1 MTAEEILTLED
12 HFEADRLAGEIGVSA
27 KELME
32 SAGRGVAVEIISR
45 WKPCPVSVICGP
57 GNNGGDGFVVA
68 RILNNEGWPVR
79 VALDGEASS
88 LSDDAALMAN
98 LWTGPVE
105 PLSPAIVQGAELIID
120 ALYGAGLSR
129 PISGIASEIINTVAR
144 LKIPVVAID
153 LPSGIFGDTGAAGK
167 AVAPATLTV
176 SFFKHKPAH
185 LLYPARDLCG
195 DIVIIDIGTPTSVLE
210 EIKPNS
216 WINTPELWDSSFPLL
231 SSRSHKYER
240 GHAVIIS
247 GGLSNTGAARLAA
260 ESAMRSGAG
269 LTTIACPTES
279 LSVIAPTLSEVLLVP
294 SDSPSDLFDL
304 LTLRKRNAVL
314 IGPGNGV
321 SDETRANVK
330 TVLDAPVAVVID
342 ADALTVFEDAPEEL
356 FRELDETC
364 VLTPHDGEF
373 DRIFPNV
380 EDVGRLARARFAA
393 EISGAVIVLKG
404 PDTVVAHPDG
414 RAAICNIAPPQ
425 LATAGSGDVLGGIL
439 IGLRAQGVPPF
450 EASAI
455 AVWLH
460 ARAAL
465 NFGPGLIAS
474 DLPSQIPSILRYL
487 QDKYMRLGANYFS
500 P

>member
-1 MTAEEILTLED
+1 M
-12 HFEADRLAGEIGVSA
+12 
-27 KELME
+27 
-32 SAGRGVAVEIISR
+32 
-45 WKPCPVSVICGP
+45 
-57 GNNGGDGFVVA
+57 
-68 RILNNEGWPVR
+68 
-79 VALDGEASS
+79 
-88 LSDDAALMAN
+88 
-98 LWTGPVE
+98 
-105 PLSPAIVQGAELIID
+105 
-120 ALYGAGLSR
+120 
-129 PISGIASEIINTVAR
+129 
-144 LKIPVVAID
+144 
-153 LPSGIFGDTGAAGK
+153 
-167 AVAPATLTV
+167 
-176 SFFKHKPAH
+176 
-185 LLYPARDLCG
+185 
-195 DIVIIDIGTPTSVLE
+195 
-210 EIKPNS
+210 
-216 WINTPELWDSSFPLL
+216 
-231 SSRSHKYER
+231 
-240 GHAVIIS
+240 
-247 GGLSNTGAARLAA
+247 
-260 ESAMRSGAG
+260 
-269 LTTIACPTES
+269 
-279 LSVIAPTLSEVLLVP
+279 
-294 SDSPSDLFDL
+294 
-304 LTLRKRNAVL
+304 
-314 IGPGNGV
+314 
-321 SDETRANVK
+321 
-330 TVLDAPVAVVID
+330 
-342 ADALTVFEDAPEEL
+342 FEDAPEEL